1 MARSIIRIAS
11 TARARPS
18 AGLGLKLA
26 LALALA
32 ALLARIL
39 AASGIVPLPG

>member
-1 MARSIIRIAS
+1 MAKSIVGIAS
-11 TARARPS
+11 SVNTRPS

-32 ALLARIL
+32 ALLARVL
-39 AASGIVPLPG
+39 AALGVVPLPG

>member
-1 MARSIIRIAS
+1 MAKSIAQTAS
-11 TARARPS
+11 TASTRPS